1 VQYYSGL
8 KSPPEIRIE
17 LPSGSYIVQFHSSTP
32 APTLEPT
39 LTTVV
44 QMIPSGR
51 RSSERRIIGC
61 VLASLIL
68 AGVSVALLRGWNTS
82 SVANAAPWSAMLHK
96 DRALKI
102 IFSDPNIAILQQ
114 ALGYQL
120 SLADYASRRY
130 LPQSQ
135 SLAPETTR
143 LLAMLRGTNVPAV
156 DASTAVRI
164 GGIVP
169 ASRIQ
174 TLRARAIQPA
184 EFKSDDNFVIL
195 GSPLSNP
202 WVGLYQSQ
210 LDFEFAYDS
219 VQKEEVIRN
228 KRPAKGEAPVYV
240 PTTPGWGTGEAYAI
254 AAFVAN
260 PNQAG
265 RVMILSGSNA
275 AATEAAGK
283 FITDADSVVGTLQA
297 HRLDARDEQL
307 QFELL
312 FKVTTVATSLNT
324 FEIIACHR
332 LSTPVV
338 R

>member
-1 VQYYSGL
+1 
-8 KSPPEIRIE
+8 
-17 LPSGSYIVQFHSSTP
+17 
-32 APTLEPT
+32 
-39 LTTVV
+39 
-44 QMIPSGR
+44 M
-51 RSSERRIIGC
+51 
-61 VLASLIL
+61 
-68 AGVSVALLRGWNTS
+68 LR
-82 SVANAAPWSAMLHK
+82 K
-96 DRALKI
+96 DRTLKI
-102 IFSDPNIAILQQ
+102 IFSDPNIATLQQ

-135 SLAPETTR
+135 SVAPDTAR

-202 WVGLYQSQ
+202 WVRLYQGQ
-210 LDFEFAYDS
+210 LDLEFAYDS
-219 VQKEEVIRN
+219 GQKEEVIRN
-228 KRPAKGEAPVYV
+228 KRPAQGEAPVYV
-240 PTTPGWGTGEAYAI
+240 PTIPGWGTGEAYAI

-283 FITDADSVVGTLQA
+283 FITDADSVVRTLKA
-297 HRLDARDEQL
+297 HRLDPRDEQL
-307 QFELL
+307 QFEFL

-332 LSTPVV
+332 LATPAA